1 MRGKS
6 VDSGRDSSLRKAFV
20 MNQMT
25 KHEKKSP
32 QGETTH
38 LASPLVP
45 QLLGREVAST
55 RRKTARQNGPLLAR
69 LLLRI
74 RYGFPQ
80 QPQCDL
86 ISASLGRLWGSLS
99 CSRHD
104 PIPTSSALQRLCA
117 RYSVLSL
124 SYKSLFKQHLCR
136 KILH

>member
-6 VDSGRDSSLRKAFV
+6 DDSGRDSSLRKAFV

-32 QGETTH
+32 QGETNH

-55 RRKTARQNGPLLAR
+55 RRETARQNGPLLAR

-80 QPQCDL
+80 QPQCHL
-86 ISASLGRLWGSLS
+86 ISASLGQLWGSLS

-104 PIPTSSALQRLCA
+104 PIPASSTLQRLCA